1 MSNKIS
7 IKISLIPENP
17 GVYLMKDKNGK
28 IIYVGKAKNLKSR
41 VSSYFSGEKDLKT
54 RFLVEK
60 IADIETIITS
70 SEYEAL
76 ILENNLIKRHAPRY
90 NINLK
95 DGKSYPVIRITN
107 EDFPRVFRTRRIIN
121 DGSEYYG
128 PYPNVKAVD
137 IYIDLIHRLYPLRRC
152 KVLKNRNNPCLYYH
166 IERCSAPCT
175 GKISK
180 EDYNRYIKKVRSLL
194 SGRSTGFVKELEK
207 KMKEASAAQE
217 YEKAA
222 EYRDAV
228 RSLEIIDTEPSVMD
242 FNEES
247 RDYIHYKASG
257 RYVIFS
263 VIKMRGGRVIDREL
277 FTNEYGGSLTDVLSE
292 FIIQY
297 YSERGEEIPSVIFVP
312 EYPGELTYSFFKDI
326 NKDLKMLIPVEKRDK
341 AVLAMVKMNAESEL
355 ERIVRKEGD
364 LPALAELKEVLNLR
378 KVPRRIEGFDI
389 AQLAGRHTVA
399 SLILFTDGKPDRA
412 GYRHYKIHSTN
423 NQIDD
428 YKAISE
434 AVARRYQ
441 RLKNENSVLP
451 DLLLVDGGKGQ
462 VSSALKIL
470 KALGLDN
477 KIPVA
482 GLAKRDEEIWLPGRN
497 RPIRLPEGDPGLRI
511 LQHVRDETHRFATDY
526 NKKLRAKD
534 ISFSTLESVSGI
546 GPARSFR
553 LLKEYKSLKG
563 IYEQKAEDIARTA
576 EVNISV
582 AETVLEL
589 LERTLDKRN

>member
-54 RFLVEK
+54 RYLVEK

-107 EDFPRVFRTRRIIN
+107 EDFPRIFRTRRIVN

-137 IYIDLIHRLYPLRRC
+137 IYIDLIHKLYPLRRC
-152 KVLKNRNNPCLYYH
+152 KILKNRETPCLYYH
-166 IERCSAPCT
+166 IQRCSAPCT
-175 GKISK
+175 ANISK
-180 EDYNRYIKKVRSLL
+180 EEYNRYIKKARSLL
-194 SGRSTGFVKELEK
+194 SGRNSGFIKELEK
-207 KMKEASAAQE
+207 KMKEASALQE

-247 RDYIHYKASG
+247 RDYIHFKASG

-277 FTNEYGGSLTDVLSE
+277 FINEYGGSLKDVLSE
-292 FIIQY
+292 FVIQY
-297 YSERGEEIPSVIFVP
+297 YSERGTEIPSVIFVP
-312 EYPGELTYSFFKDI
+312 EFPGDLTYSFFKDI

-341 AVLAMVKMNAESEL
+341 SVLAMVKMNAESEL

-364 LPALAELKEVLNLR
+364 LPALIELKEVLDLSA
-378 KVPRRIEGFDI
+378 VPRRIEGFDI
-389 AQLAGRHTVA
+389 AQLAGKHTVA
-399 SLILFTDGKPDRA
+399 SLVLFSDGKPDRA
-412 GYRHYKIHSTN
+412 GYRHYRIHSTN

-441 RLKNENSVLP
+441 RLKNENLKLP
-451 DLLLVDGGKGQ
+451 DLVLVDGGKGQ

-482 GLAKRDEEIWLPGRN
+482 GLAKRDEEIWLPGN
-497 RPIRLPEGDPGLRI
+497 SRPIRLPEGDPGLRI
-511 LQHVRDETHRFATDY
+511 LQHVRDETHRFATEY

-553 LLKEYKSLKG
+553 LMKEYKSLKG
-563 IYEQKAEDIARTA
+563 IYEQKAENIARTA
-576 EVNISV
+576 GVNISV

-589 LERTLDKRN
+589 LGRTMDKQN